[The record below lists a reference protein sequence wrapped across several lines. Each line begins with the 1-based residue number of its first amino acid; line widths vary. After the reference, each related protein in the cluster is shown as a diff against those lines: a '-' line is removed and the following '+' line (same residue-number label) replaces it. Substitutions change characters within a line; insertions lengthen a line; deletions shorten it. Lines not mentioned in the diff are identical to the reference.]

1 MFYLHRLRHRV
12 IGTPSLGI
20 WSSFREKTV
29 VGGDQ
34 SPRHAGPAM
43 IGMDGGE
50 KSCMHERGGGQL
62 AILVTLSRRQIKE
75 HNQAP
80 FPWHFP

>member
-1 MFYLHRLRHRV
+1 MVLSISFALSGHR
-12 IGTPSLGI
+12 SMELGDFM
-20 WSSFREKTV
+20 SSFQEKTV

-34 SPRHAGPAM
+34 SAGPAM
-43 IGMDGGE
+43 IGRMVG
-50 KSCMHERGGGQL
+50 KALHACMHERGGGQL
-62 AILVTLSRRQIKE
+62 VKLVTLSRRQIKE